1 MLGGM
6 DEHELAWRIAAMQEQ
21 LARDE
26 PLTLLVARP
35 DSPTLTLPTHCSSCG
50 EELTMANSMTRS
62 PSLTGRCV
70 LCIEASW
77 QVLWGRSIPSLVP
90 EAGPAAAP
98 AAHTPDRP
106 ML

>member
-1 MLGGM
+1 MLSVM
-6 DEHELAWRIAAMQEQ
+6 DERELAWRIAAMREQ

-35 DSPTLTLPTHCSSCG
+35 VSPTLPPFTHCPSCG
-50 EELTMANSMTRS
+50 AELTAANSMTRS
-62 PSLTGRCV
+62 PSITGRCL
-70 LCIEASW
+70 LCIEAAW
-77 QVLWGRSIPSLVP
+77 QVLWGRSTPSLMP

-98 AAHTPDRP
+98 AAHAPDRP

>member
-1 MLGGM
+1 MN
-6 DEHELAWRIAAMQEQ
+6 EQELAWRMAAMRAQ

-50 EELTMANSMTRS
+50 EELTVANSMTRS
-62 PSLTGRCV
+62 PSITGRCV

-77 QVLWGRSIPSLVP
+77 RVLWGRSTPSLVP
-90 EAGPAAAP
+90 EAGPTAAP
-98 AAHTPDRP
+98 AAQATDQT